1 MLLSQG
7 RPGETYKTRFQSQT
21 FTQFPRRFLFQW
33 LGLPRS
39 RDTAS

>member
-1 MLLSQG
+1 MFLSQG
-7 RPGETYKTRFQSQT
+7 RPGGTYKTRFQSQT